1 MKGMA
6 VVYALSAA
14 VLAALAFAVGISA
27 LAICHAAAP
36 LTRLNTWRTRHSRR
50 AARIR

>member
-1 MKGMA
+1 MKGMG

-36 LTRLNTWRTRHSRR
+36 RTRLKIRGAMHTRGVQRV
-50 AARIR
+50 